1 MSGGWAQTSTLGPGY
16 EGDAEGG
23 EEGKIEIQHF
33 AFRVLNTHILIL
45 LWLATSW
52 KSEGGGVSS
61 WLLSP
66 TAVCIHDTL
75 GQVRGSL
82 ISRDSLVLN

>member
-52 KSEGGGVSS
+52 KSKGGWGVKLVSV
-61 WLLSP
+61 P
-66 TAVCIHDTL
+66 QQQCAFMTL
-75 GQVRGSL
+75 WARLGL
-82 ISRDSLVLN
+82 FDN